1 MDKKE
6 MTNEENYH
14 FDVTGYLIVPGV
26 LTVRSVE
33 RLATK
38 HLISSETADGA
49 SPSCVSSCSA
59 LHFLR
64 DPPVL
69 TQYLE
74 EICGENFR
82 LDRSPHLIEVNGD
95 GSENGKVPLSG
106 GSEWQD
112 WSRAYRQY
120 NGSRFCQGLRVI
132 WALADVNEGRWRI
145 GGGFSQP

>member
-1 MDKKE
+1 MDKQE

-26 LTVRSVE
+26 LPPDQLKTCNE
-33 RLATK
+33 ALDRLG
-38 HLISSETADGA
+38 TADGA
-49 SPSCVSSCSA
+49 APSCVSSCSA

-64 DPPVL
+64 DHPVL
-69 TQYLE
+69 VQYLE

-82 LDRSPHLIEVNGD
+82 IDRSPHLIEVNGD
-95 GSENGKVPLSG
+95 GSKNGKVPLSG

-112 WSRAYRQY
+112 WSRAYRQH
-120 NGSRFCQGLRVI
+120 NGSRFCQGLRAI
-132 WALADVNEGRWRI
+132 WALADVNEGDGGI